1 MEQCET
7 AASPSIDHPWKAATI
22 MRKAWIQSRD
32 SWQGL
37 SESQDTQDQE
47 GCSEEMVSPEPTMET
62 TAPADEP
69 GMLGRATEGAAD
81 RNNSGLCF

>member
-7 AASPSIDHPWKAATI
+7 SASPSRDHPWKAAT
-22 MRKAWIQSRD
+22 MKRRAWAQSRD
-32 SWQGL
+32 SWQGP

-62 TAPADEP
+62 TAPAEEP
-69 GMLGRATEGAAD
+69 GTSGRATERAAD
-81 RNNSGLCF
+81 RNNSGLGF